1 MRNRRNQGNFPTQH
15 SRIYDRTFGMNSV
28 QSLAD
33 HSVVAILPALPD
45 VRQNLSSS
53 AKPGRRDA
61 FEGLSH
67 G

>member
-1 MRNRRNQGNFPTQH
+1 
-15 SRIYDRTFGMNSV
+15 MNSV